1 MTIEHDYDGFLPNF
15 VSGKIIS
22 RKVSLNLQFAIC
34 LISIQIQIKKKNNGS
49 EFLFHKYLVITGPLL
64 LRPLITSLNEW

>member
-1 MTIEHDYDGFLPNF
+1 MTMIVFMQNF

-22 RKVSLNLQFAIC
+22 RKVSLNLQFGIC
-34 LISIQIQIKKKNNGS
+34 LFSIQVQIKKNNGS

-64 LRPLITSLNEW
+64 LRPLITSLSEW

>member
-1 MTIEHDYDGFLPNF
+1 MTMIVFMQNF

-22 RKVSLNLQFAIC
+22 RKVSLNLQFGIS
-34 LISIQIQIKKKNNGS
+34 LFSIQVQIKKNNGS
-49 EFLFHKYLVITGPLL
+49 EFLFHLYLVITGPLL

>member
-22 RKVSLNLQFAIC
+22 RKVSLNLQFGIC
-34 LISIQIQIKKKNNGS
+34 LFSIQVQIKKNNGS
-49 EFLFHKYLVITGPLL
+49 EFLFHKYLGITGPLL
-64 LRPLITSLNEW
+64 LRHLINSLSEW